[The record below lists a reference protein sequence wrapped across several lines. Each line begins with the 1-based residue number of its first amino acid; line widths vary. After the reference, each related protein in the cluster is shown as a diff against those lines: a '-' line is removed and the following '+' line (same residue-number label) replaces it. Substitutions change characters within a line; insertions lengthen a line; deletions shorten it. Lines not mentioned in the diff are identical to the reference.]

1 MAPAHAV
8 HPRAAAVRLSV
19 AAPVLRVAAVV
30 AQDLAL
36 LPHLG
41 DERHLHA
48 SLRLH
53 GLSPVDPFDHAA
65 PVALLF
71 ALLIGLTGTGD
82 ALARLHPPLVLGLP
96 GFKLLSPALQ
106 VLGDKLGLLQAPL
119 ATRGCLVFAF
129 YVCNY
134 ILIIFEGGR
143 EGDLLGDC
151 LPFLLAFLDVSL
163 PLGQALAQFFVQG
176 SRCSF
181 R

>member
-41 DERHLHA
+41 NERHLHTA
-48 SLRLH
+48 LGLH

-106 VLGDKLGLLQAPL
+106 VLGDELGLLQGLFLPRPHRSSFPVARYL
-119 ATRGCLVFAF
+119 LFRLWSGL
-129 YVCNY
+129 
-134 ILIIFEGGR
+134 
-143 EGDLLGDC
+143 LLGNLVIYPRFYD
-151 LPFLLAFLDVSL
+151 LRQDVL
-163 PLGQALAQFFVQG
+163 
-176 SRCSF
+176 
-181 R
+181 